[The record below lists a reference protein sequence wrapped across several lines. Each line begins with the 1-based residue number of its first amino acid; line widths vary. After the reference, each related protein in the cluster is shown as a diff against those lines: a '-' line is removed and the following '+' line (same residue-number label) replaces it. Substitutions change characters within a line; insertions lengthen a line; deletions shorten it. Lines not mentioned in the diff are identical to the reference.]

1 MKAEMENNVKK
12 AIEIVK
18 KYKELVEMTTDQV
31 NEIVVS
37 ISDVLK
43 DVEETDFSQFE
54 KLFDL
59 FIKQNLRK

>member
-1 MKAEMENNVKK
+1 MENNVKK

-18 KYKELVEMTTDQV
+18 KYKELVDMTTDQV

-43 DVEETDFSQFE
+43 DIEETDFSQFE

>member
-1 MKAEMENNVKK
+1 MENNVKK

>member
-1 MKAEMENNVKK
+1 MENNVKK

-31 NEIVVS
+31 NEIVLS